1 MLNLD
6 KRERG
11 KKGIERKRER
21 EMFSFTIKIVLR
33 TITIV
38 PAIALDRISIAAQV
52 KKMC

>member
-1 MLNLD
+1 MLSLD

-11 KKGIERKRER
+11 KKRDIVRKRET
-21 EMFSFTIKIVLR
+21 FSFTIKIVRR

-38 PAIALDRISIAAQV
+38 IVSALDRISIAAKL